1 MQPIRLLSKKSN
13 TVEKNVQ
20 KLFSSIGFAWS
31 QQAHKWW
38 EWMYLE
44 RNVNSVSRS
53 QCKHKTKSQNLR
65 ASQVLY
71 QSDTQLLNQS
81 NNQWTVSWSCITS
94 LRHSATAEA
103 ISQSIHVSN
112 CQLVQYY
119 FSQTLSY
126 CWGNQSINTCK
137 SPSVSPVLLQSD
149 TQLLLRQSVNQYM

>member
-1 MQPIRLLSKKSN
+1 
-13 TVEKNVQ
+13 
-20 KLFSSIGFAWS
+20 
-31 QQAHKWW
+31 
-38 EWMYLE
+38 MYLQ

-112 CQLVQYY
+112 CQSSITSVRLSATAEVISQSIHVSHSQLAQYY

-126 CWGNQSINTCK
+126 YWSNQSINICN
-137 SPSVSPVLLQSD
+137 SLSVSPVLLQYN